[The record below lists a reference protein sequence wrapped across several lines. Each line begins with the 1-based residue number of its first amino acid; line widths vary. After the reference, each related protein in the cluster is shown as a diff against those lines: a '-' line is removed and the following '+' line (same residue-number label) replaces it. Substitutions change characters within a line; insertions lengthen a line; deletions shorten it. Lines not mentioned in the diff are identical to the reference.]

1 MSKLD
6 KDIVRLTPE
15 HLDEIRASVHW
26 QDMFAGLG
34 LRKAESKSKPND
46 WWALSPFHDEKT
58 PSFHMGPGGLWYD
71 FSIGEG
77 GGALELI
84 QKLEGCNCFEAGRF
98 LLDRGW
104 AFCSAERSQAKAAHH
119 KTRLRVQQTIDPAES
134 QSSQEETYENQPI
147 RQDLIKLCTSHEM
160 LETRGIGEETCQLLG
175 IGYLPQ
181 GRSPLKDRIVF
192 QVADARITKKSHKKT
207 RVILSHIGRA
217 VKDGQDPKYLFYEG
231 FHKSVELYAQ
241 ETLWLHEDAGAQAR
255 ECGHITLTEGPFDVA
270 RAFDA
275 GLRNVVGSFGASLSR
290 AQAFK
295 LKEFADHCNV
305 TRVIVVFDRDEAGQ
319 RGADKALTIL
329 NELGLEGRIFDWDA
343 PLGRTAEGIVKIPEG
358 ITDLAELNNEQIAW
372 LRRRGSL

>member
-84 QKLEGCNCFEAGRF
+84 QKLEDCNCFEAGRF

-104 AFCSAERSQAKAAHH
+104 AFCSAERSQAKAAYH

-134 QSSQEETYENQPI
+134 QASQEETYENQPI

-181 GRSPLKDRIVF
+181 GRSP
-192 QVADARITKKSHKKT
+192 
-207 RVILSHIGRA
+207 
-217 VKDGQDPKYLFYEG
+217 
-231 FHKSVELYAQ
+231 
-241 ETLWLHEDAGAQAR
+241 
-255 ECGHITLTEGPFDVA
+255 
-270 RAFDA
+270 
-275 GLRNVVGSFGASLSR
+275 
-290 AQAFK
+290 
-295 LKEFADHCNV
+295 
-305 TRVIVVFDRDEAGQ
+305 
-319 RGADKALTIL
+319 
-329 NELGLEGRIFDWDA
+329 
-343 PLGRTAEGIVKIPEG
+343 
-358 ITDLAELNNEQIAW
+358 
-372 LRRRGSL
+372 